1 VTEHP
6 VTEHPVT
13 EHPVTE
19 HPVTEHAVI
28 APDESAHIVRRF
40 AHGVRHPKQW
50 MTNLCGGEAAF
61 PLLVLF
67 GLNAVDELDR
77 TAFGILL
84 PEIRESFNIN
94 ISTALSIVALSSV
107 AALALQVPIAQYADK
122 SKRIPLV
129 VIGAVAWAIFSGM
142 TGLATGLIL
151 LTVARSGSS
160 LGKAVI
166 DPTHNSLIADYYPI
180 ESRARVYSFHR
191 AANALGAFVGP
202 LSAGMLAFYF
212 GWRVPFLVFV
222 VPTLILAVVALRMK
236 EPIRGRWER
245 QATGASQEII
255 DTEEESPSFAESWR
269 TAHKVQSLR
278 RIWWSLPF
286 LATSLIGF
294 VTLAALLYEQKF
306 NLDERARGVA
316 AAISEPFALVGLV
329 IGARIATRRYAGNV
343 KGLIRFVASVA
354 LLTSVATAGFALAP
368 NVYIAVAFN
377 CVISASLAIIG
388 PGVLAALSLAIP
400 PRARATGFAIGS
412 LWVIPGLFVLPV
424 IGWIADNWSI
434 EIGMLVMIP
443 MFMIGSLLLRGV
455 ADVIDDD
462 IAQVWQSAAA
472 RSEVLYDRR
481 QGTTNLLLLKGVEAG
496 YDNRTVLHGIDLRLD
511 EGEVVA
517 LLGTNGAGK
526 STLLKSISGIVEADR
541 GAIVLDGRDITHA
554 PPNEIAALG
563 IVQMPGGQ
571 GVFGSL
577 TVKENLELAGWTN
590 RRDPAGVEA
599 ATAEVLDMFPVLAD
613 RLESPAANMSG
624 GQQQML
630 ALAMSFVMRPK
641 VLLIDELSL
650 GLAPVV
656 VGQLLPIVRRMADDG
671 VTVVLV
677 EQSVNV
683 ALTVAER
690 AYFME
695 RGTIKFDGPTAE
707 LLARPDLL
715 RSVFLSAA
723 QPNPTAAGDHE
734 GFDRE
739 VIDRTSAPVLS
750 VNELSVTFGGLRA
763 VTGATFDVWPREI
776 VGVIGPNGAG
786 KTTIFDLIS
795 GFTPLDSGRI
805 SLNGRDISA
814 LSAAARAAIGL
825 GRSFQDARLFPE
837 LTVNETLAIAQ
848 ERFVGSRGVMV
859 AALHLPMVVESEQ
872 QVAMRIDELIELM
885 GLGDYRHNF
894 VRELSTGTR
903 RVVDLACLVA
913 HRPSV
918 ILLDEPTS
926 GIAQREVEALAPV
939 IRRLRDEMGAS
950 LVIVEHDIPFVSDVS
965 DRLLALEQGQVIATG
980 LPADVLAHPD
990 VIESYLGTS
999 GAAITRSGGTE

>member
-1 VTEHP
+1 MT
-6 VTEHPVT
+6 
-13 EHPVTE
+13 
-19 HPVTEHAVI
+19 
-28 APDESAHIVRRF
+28 APDQSAHVIKRF
-40 AHGVRHPKQW
+40 AYGLRHPKQW
-50 MTNLCGGEAAF
+50 MTGLCGGEAAF
-61 PLLVLF
+61 PLIILF

-84 PEIRESFNIN
+84 PEIRESFDIN
-94 ISTALSIVALSSV
+94 ISTALSIVALSSI

-129 VIGAVAWAIFSGM
+129 VGGALMWAVFSGM

-151 LTVARSGSS
+151 LTIARSGSS

-180 ESRARVYSFHR
+180 ETRSRVYSFHR
-191 AANALGAFVGP
+191 AANAVGAFVGP
-202 LSAGMLAFYF
+202 LTAGMLAYYF
-212 GWRVPFLVFV
+212 DWRVPFLVFV
-222 VPTLILAVVALRMK
+222 IPTVVFALLALRMK
-236 EPIRGRWER
+236 EPTRGRWER
-245 QATGASQEII
+245 HATGASQEII

-269 TAHKVQSLR
+269 TAHKVKSLQ

-294 VTLAALLYEQKF
+294 VTLASLLYEQKF
-306 NLDERARGVA
+306 DLDERARGVA
-316 AAISEPFALVGLV
+316 AAVAEPFALVGLV
-329 IGARIATRRYAGNV
+329 IGARIATRRFVGNV
-343 KGLIRFVASVA
+343 KGLIRFVALVA
-354 LLTSVATAGFALAP
+354 LLTSIASAGFAFAP
-368 NVYIAVAFN
+368 NVFVAVALN

-434 EIGMLVMIP
+434 EVGMLMMIP
-443 MFMIGSLLLRGV
+443 MFVIGSLMLRSV
-455 ADVIDDD
+455 ADVIDGD

-472 RSEVLYDRR
+472 RSEVLFDRR

-496 YDNRTVLHGIDLRLD
+496 YENRTVLHGIDLRLD
-511 EGEVVA
+511 EGEIVA

-590 RRDPAGVEA
+590 RRDRAGVEA
-599 ATAEVLDMFPVLAD
+599 ATAEVLEIFPVLAT
-613 RLESPAANMSG
+613 RLDTPAANMSG

-656 VGQLLPIVRRMADDG
+656 VGQLLPIVRRMAADG

-690 AYFME
+690 AYFLE
-695 RGTIKFDGPTAE
+695 RGTIRFDGPTAE
-707 LLARPDLL
+707 LLERPDLL
-715 RSVFLSAA
+715 RSVFLSSAHSDDGSPA
-723 QPNPTAAGDHE
+723 PSTDDDIGPL
-734 GFDRE
+734 DRA
-739 VIDRTSAPVLS
+739 VIDRTATPVLA
-750 VNELSVTFGGLRA
+750 VTDLSVTFGGIRA
-763 VTGATFDVWPREI
+763 VSDTSFEVWPREI

-786 KTTIFDLIS
+786 KTTVFDLIS
-795 GFTPLDSGRI
+795 GFTPLGGGKI
-805 SLNGRDISA
+805 VLNGRDVTDLSSA
-814 LSAAARAAIGL
+814 GRAAMGL

-837 LTVNETLAIAQ
+837 LTVAETLAVAQ
-848 ERFVGSRGVMV
+848 ERFVGSRSILV
-859 AALHLPMVVESEQ
+859 AALHLPMAVDSEQ
-872 QVAMRIDELIELM
+872 HVAVRVDELIDLM
-885 GLGDYRHNF
+885 GLGDYRHKF

-913 HRPSV
+913 HRPAV

-950 LVIVEHDIPFVSDVS
+950 LVIVEHDIPFVSGVS

-980 LPADVLAHPD
+980 PPADVLAHPD
-990 VIESYLGTS
+990 VVESYLGTS
-999 GAAITRSGGTE
+999 SAAITRSGGTE

>member
-1 VTEHP
+1 MNAQST
-6 VTEHPVT
+6 
-13 EHPVTE
+13 
-19 HPVTEHAVI
+19 I
-28 APDESAHIVRRF
+28 AANFQGFGR
-40 AHGVRHPKQW
+40 GVRHPMLWLKD
-50 MTNLCGGEAAF
+50 LCGGEAAF
-61 PLLVLF
+61 PLVVLF

-84 PEIRESFNIN
+84 PEIRDHFGID
-94 ISTALSIVALSSV
+94 IQTALSLVALSAV
-107 AALALQVPIAQYADK
+107 AALALQVPIAQFADR

-129 VIGAVAWAIFSGM
+129 VIGAMVWGLFSGM

-151 LTVARSGSS
+151 LTVARSGSA

-180 ESRARVYSFHR
+180 ETRARVYSFHR
-191 AANALGAFVGP
+191 AANAVGAFVGP
-202 LSAGMLAFYF
+202 LSAGLLAYYF
-212 GWRVPFLVFV
+212 DWRVPFLVFV
-222 VPTLILAVVALRMK
+222 IPTVIFAVMAMRLD
-236 EPIRGRWER
+236 EPVRGRWER
-245 QATGASQEII
+245 HATGASQDII
-255 DTEEESPSFAESWR
+255 DTEEVAPSFAESWR
-269 TAHKVQSLR
+269 TAHKVKSLQ

-306 NLDERARGVA
+306 GLDERGRGIA
-316 AAISEPFALVGLV
+316 AAVAEPCAIIGLV
-329 IGARIATRRYAGNV
+329 VGARIATKRFIGNV
-343 KGLIRFVASVA
+343 KGLIRFVASIGLV
-354 LLTSVATAGFALAP
+354 TSVASAGFALAP
-368 NVYIAVAFN
+368 NVYVAVALN
-377 CVISASLAIIG
+377 CVISAALAIVG
-388 PGVLAALSLAIP
+388 PGILAALSLAIP

-412 LWVIPGLFVLPV
+412 LWVIPGLAILPV
-424 IGWIADNWSI
+424 IGWVADNWTI

-443 MFMIGSLLLRGV
+443 MFLIGSLLLRSV

-472 RSEVLYDRR
+472 RSEVLFDRR
-481 QGTTNLLLLKGVEAG
+481 QGATNLLLIKGVEAG
-496 YDNRTVLHGIDLRLD
+496 YENRAVLHDIELRLD
-511 EGEVVA
+511 EGEIVA

-571 GVFGSL
+571 GVFASL

-590 RRDPAGVEA
+590 RRDPAGVAA
-599 ATAEVLDMFPVLAD
+599 ATSEVLAMFPILD
-613 RLESPAANMSG
+613 ERMHQPAANMSG

-671 VTVVLV
+671 VTIVLV

-695 RGTIKFDGPTAE
+695 RGRIMFDGPTAD
-707 LLARPDLL
+707 LLERPDLL
-715 RSVFLSAA
+715 RSVFLAGASSDD
-723 QPNPTAAGDHE
+723 TAAPNSSNRHL
-734 GFDRE
+734 DRA
-739 VIDRTSAPVLS
+739 IDTTIEPVLT
-750 VNELSVTFGGLRA
+750 VNELAVSFGGIRA
-763 VTGATFDVWPREI
+763 VNGASFEIWPGEI

-795 GFTPLDSGRI
+795 GFTPLDGGRI
-805 SLNGRDISA
+805 VFNGRDITSTSA
-814 LSAAARAAIGL
+814 SRRADMGL

-837 LTVNETLAIAQ
+837 LTVTETLKIAQ
-848 ERFVGSRGVMV
+848 ERFIGSRNLF
-859 AALHLPMVVESEQ
+859 AAAIHFPTAVESEHR
-872 QVAMRIDELIELM
+872 VAARVEELIDLM
-885 GLGDYRHNF
+885 GLGDYRHAF

-913 HRPSV
+913 HRPAV
-918 ILLDEPTS
+918 ILLDEPSS

-939 IRRLRDEMGAS
+939 VRRLRDEMGAS
-950 LVIVEHDIPFVSDVS
+950 LVIIEHDIPLVSSVS
-965 DRLLALEQGQVIATG
+965 DRLLALEQGRVIATG

-990 VIESYLGTS
+990 VVESYLGTT
-999 GAAITRSGGTE
+999 GAAIARSGGTE

>member
-1 VTEHP
+1 MT
-6 VTEHPVT
+6 
-13 EHPVTE
+13 
-19 HPVTEHAVI
+19 
-28 APDESAHIVRRF
+28 APHQSVHIMRRF

-50 MTNLCGGEAAF
+50 MTDLCGGEAAF

-84 PEIRESFNIN
+84 PEIRESFDIN
-94 ISTALSIVALSSV
+94 ISTALSIVALSSI

-122 SKRIPLV
+122 SKRIPIV
-129 VIGAVAWAIFSGM
+129 MIGAVAWAGFSGM

-151 LTVARSGSS
+151 LTIARSGSS

-191 AANALGAFVGP
+191 AANAVGAFVGP
-202 LSAGMLAFYF
+202 LSAGMLAYYF
-212 GWRVPFLVFV
+212 DWRVPFLVFV
-222 VPTLILAVVALRMK
+222 IPTVIFVVFAVRMK

-245 QATGASQEII
+245 QATGASQDII
-255 DTEEESPSFAESWR
+255 DTEEEPPSFAESWR
-269 TAHKVQSLR
+269 TAHKVQSLQ

-294 VTLAALLYEQKF
+294 VTLAALLYDQKF
-306 NLDERARGVA
+306 GLDERGRGVA
-316 AAISEPFALVGLV
+316 AAVAEPFALVGLV
-329 IGARIATRRYAGNV
+329 IGARIATRRFIGNV
-343 KGLIRFVASVA
+343 AGLIRFVASIA
-354 LLTSVATAGFALAP
+354 LVTSVATAGFAFAP
-368 NVYIAVAFN
+368 NIYVAVALN

-424 IGWIADNWSI
+424 IGWVADNWSI

-443 MFMIGSLLLRGV
+443 MFVIGSLLLRSV
-455 ADVIDDD
+455 ADVIDAD

-496 YDNRTVLHGIDLRLD
+496 YDNRMVLQGVDLHLD
-511 EGEVVA
+511 EGEIVA

-599 ATAEVLDMFPVLAD
+599 ATAEVLEMFPVLAE
-613 RLESPAANMSG
+613 RLDSPAANMSG

-695 RGTIKFDGPTAE
+695 RGKIMFDGPTAE
-707 LLARPDLL
+707 LLERPDLL

-723 QPNPTAAGDHE
+723 QPDHGTGDDQINSL
-734 GFDRE
+734 DRA
-739 VIDRTSAPVLS
+739 VIDRTEAPVLS
-750 VNELSVTFGGLRA
+750 VNELSVTFGGIRA
-763 VTGATFDVWPREI
+763 VNGATFDVWAREI

-795 GFTPLDSGRI
+795 GFTPCDTGQI
-805 SLNGRDISA
+805 TLNGRNITKLNSA
-814 LSAAARAAIGL
+814 GRAAMGL

-837 LTVNETLAIAQ
+837 LTVSETLAIAQ
-848 ERFVGSRGVMV
+848 ERFVGSRSVMV
-859 AALHLPMVVESEQ
+859 AALHLPMLVDSEQ
-872 QVAMRIDELIELM
+872 QVAMRIDELVELM
-885 GLGDYRHNF
+885 GLGNHRHKF

-950 LVIVEHDIPFVSDVS
+950 LVIVEHDIPFVSGVS
-965 DRLLALEQGQVIATG
+965 DRLLALEQGQVIVTG
-980 LPADVLAHPD
+980 PPADVLAHPD

>member
-1 VTEHP
+1 MT
-6 VTEHPVT
+6 
-13 EHPVTE
+13 
-19 HPVTEHAVI
+19 
-28 APDESAHIVRRF
+28 APDQSVHIMRRF

-50 MTNLCGGEAAF
+50 MTDLCGGEAAF

-84 PEIRESFNIN
+84 PEIRESFDIN
-94 ISTALSIVALSSV
+94 ISTALSIVALSSI

-122 SKRIPLV
+122 SKRIPIV
-129 VIGAVAWAIFSGM
+129 MIGAVAWAGFSGM

-151 LTVARSGSS
+151 LTIARSGSS

-202 LSAGMLAFYF
+202 LSAGMLAYYF
-212 GWRVPFLVFV
+212 DWRVPFLVFV
-222 VPTLILAVVALRMK
+222 IPTVIFVVFAVRMK

-245 QATGASQEII
+245 QATGASQDII
-255 DTEEESPSFAESWR
+255 DTEEEPPSFAESWR
-269 TAHKVQSLR
+269 TAHKVQSLQ

-294 VTLAALLYEQKF
+294 VTLAALLYDQKF
-306 NLDERARGVA
+306 GLDERGRGVA
-316 AAISEPFALVGLV
+316 AAVAEPFALVGLV
-329 IGARIATRRYAGNV
+329 IGARIATRRFIGNV
-343 KGLIRFVASVA
+343 AGLIRFVASIA
-354 LLTSVATAGFALAP
+354 LVTSVATAGFAFAP
-368 NVYIAVAFN
+368 NIYVAVALN

-424 IGWIADNWSI
+424 IGWVADNWSI

-443 MFMIGSLLLRGV
+443 MFVIGSLLLRSV
-455 ADVIDDD
+455 ADVIDAD

-496 YDNRTVLHGIDLRLD
+496 YDNRMVLQGIDLHLD
-511 EGEVVA
+511 EGEIVA

-599 ATAEVLDMFPVLAD
+599 ATAEVLEMFPVLAE
-613 RLESPAANMSG
+613 RLDSPAANMSG

-695 RGTIKFDGPTAE
+695 RGKIMFDGPTAE
-707 LLARPDLL
+707 LLERPDLL

-723 QPNPTAAGDHE
+723 QPDHGTGDDQINSL
-734 GFDRE
+734 DRA
-739 VIDRTSAPVLS
+739 VIDRTEAPVLS
-750 VNELSVTFGGLRA
+750 VNELSVTFGGIRA
-763 VTGATFDVWPREI
+763 VNGATFDVWPREI

-795 GFTPLDSGRI
+795 GFTPCDTGQI
-805 SLNGRDISA
+805 TLNGRNITKLNSA
-814 LSAAARAAIGL
+814 GRAAMGL

-837 LTVNETLAIAQ
+837 LTVSETLAIAQ
-848 ERFVGSRGVMV
+848 ERFVGSRSVMV
-859 AALHLPMVVESEQ
+859 AALHLPMLVDSEQ
-872 QVAMRIDELIELM
+872 QVAMRIDELVELM
-885 GLGDYRHNF
+885 GLGDHRHKF

-950 LVIVEHDIPFVSDVS
+950 LVIVEHDIPFVSGVS
-965 DRLLALEQGQVIATG
+965 DRLLALEQGQVIVTG
-980 LPADVLAHPD
+980 PPADVLAHPD

>member
-1 VTEHP
+1 MSSPT
-6 VTEHPVT
+6 
-13 EHPVTE
+13 
-19 HPVTEHAVI
+19 I
-28 APDESAHIVRRF
+28 LQSF
-40 AHGVRHPKQW
+40 WHGVRHPMRW
-50 MTNLCGGEAAF
+50 LRDLCGGEAAF
-61 PLLVLF
+61 PLVVLF

-84 PEIRESFNIN
+84 PEIRDAFGID
-94 ISTALSIVALSSV
+94 IQTALSIVALSSV

-122 SKRIPLV
+122 TNRIPLV
-129 VIGAVAWAIFSGM
+129 VFGALAWGFFSGM

-151 LTVARSGSS
+151 LTVARSGSA

-180 ESRARVYSFHR
+180 ESRSRVYSFHR
-191 AANALGAFVGP
+191 AANAVGAFVGP
-202 LSAGMLAFYF
+202 LSAGLLAYYF
-212 GWRVPFLVFV
+212 DWRVPFLVFV
-222 VPTLILAVVALRMK
+222 IPTVIFAVLATRLH
-236 EPIRGRWER
+236 EPTRGKWER
-245 QATGASQEII
+245 HATGASQEII

-269 TAHKVQSLR
+269 TAHKVKSLQ

-306 NLDERARGVA
+306 DLDERARGVA
-316 AAISEPFALVGLV
+316 AAVAEPFALVGLV
-329 IGARIATRRYAGNV
+329 IGARIATRRFVGNV
-343 KGLIRFVASVA
+343 KGLIRFVASIAVVS
-354 LLTSVATAGFALAP
+354 SVASAGFAFAP
-368 NVYIAVAFN
+368 NVYVAVALN
-377 CVISASLAIIG
+377 CVISATLAIIG

-412 LWVIPGLFVLPV
+412 LWVIPGLAILPM

-434 EIGMLVMIP
+434 EVGMLVMIP
-443 MFMIGSLLLRGV
+443 MFLIGSLMLRSV

-472 RSEVLYDRR
+472 RSEVLYERR
-481 QGTTNLLLLKGVEAG
+481 QGTTNLLLLRGVEAG
-496 YDNRTVLHGIDLRLD
+496 YDNRTVLHGIDLHLD

-577 TVKENLELAGWTN
+577 TVEENLELAGWTN
-590 RRDPAGVEA
+590 RRDSAGVAA
-599 ATAEVLDMFPVLAD
+599 ATAEVLEMFPVLAA
-613 RLESPAANMSG
+613 RLDSPAANMSG

-683 ALTVAER
+683 ALTVADR

-695 RGTIKFDGPTAE
+695 RGTIMFDGPTEE

-715 RSVFLSAA
+715 RSVFLSSAAPAA
-723 QPNPTAAGDHE
+723 QETPRAAAVHE
-734 GFDRE
+734 SDP
-739 VIDRTSAPVLS
+739 ILS
-750 VNELSVTFGGLRA
+750 VRELSVSFGGIRA
-763 VTGATFDVWPREI
+763 VDKTTFDVWPGEI

-786 KTTIFDLIS
+786 KTTVFDLIS
-795 GFTPLDSGRI
+795 GFTPSTAGTI
-805 SLNGRDISA
+805 TFNGRDITSM
-814 LSAAARAAIGL
+814 SAAGRADLGL

-837 LTVNETLAIAQ
+837 LTVEETLAIAQ
-848 ERFVGSRGVMV
+848 ERFIASRSMV
-859 AALHLPMVVESEQ
+859 AAALHLPMAVDSEQ
-872 QVAMRIDELIELM
+872 HVALRTHELIELM
-885 GLGDYRHNF
+885 GLGDYRHSF

-913 HRPSV
+913 HRPAV
-918 ILLDEPTS
+918 ILLDEPSS
-926 GIAQREVEALAPV
+926 GIAQREVEALSPV
-939 IRRLRDEMGAS
+939 VRRLRDEMGAS
-950 LVIVEHDIPFVSDVS
+950 LVIVEHDIPFVSEVS
-965 DRLLALEQGQVIATG
+965 DRLLALEQGRVIATG
-980 LPADVLAHPD
+980 PPADVLEHPD

-999 GAAITRSGGTE
+999 GAAIARSGGTE

>member
-1 VTEHP
+1 VSTA
-6 VTEHPVT
+6 T
-13 EHPVTE
+13 
-19 HPVTEHAVI
+19 AM
-28 APDESAHIVRRF
+28 RNFGR
-40 AHGVRHPKQW
+40 GVRHPMDW
-50 MTNLCGGEAAF
+50 LREICGGEAAF
-61 PLLVLF
+61 PLVVLF

-84 PEIRESFNIN
+84 PEIRDSFGID
-94 ISTALSIVALSSV
+94 IQTALGIVALSSV

-122 SKRIPLV
+122 TNRIPLV
-129 VIGAVAWAIFSGM
+129 VFGALTWGFFSGM

-151 LTVARSGSS
+151 LTIARSGSS

-180 ESRARVYSFHR
+180 GTRSRVYSFHR
-191 AANALGAFVGP
+191 AANAVGAFIGP
-202 LSAGMLAFYF
+202 LSAGLLAFYF
-212 GWRVPFLVFV
+212 DWRVPFLVFV
-222 VPTLILAVVALRMK
+222 IPTVIFAVLATRLH
-236 EPIRGRWER
+236 EPTRGRWER
-245 QATGASQEII
+245 HATGASQEII

-269 TAHKVQSLR
+269 TAHKVKSLQ

-306 NLDERARGVA
+306 DLDERARGVA
-316 AAISEPFALVGLV
+316 AAVAEPFALVGLV
-329 IGARIATRRYAGNV
+329 IGARIATRRFVGNV
-343 KGLIRFVASVA
+343 KGLIRFVASIAVVA
-354 LLTSVATAGFALAP
+354 SIASAGFAFAP
-368 NVYIAVAFN
+368 NVYLAVALN

-412 LWVIPGLFVLPV
+412 LWVIPGLAILPM

-434 EIGMLVMIP
+434 EVGMLVMIP
-443 MFMIGSLLLRGV
+443 MFLIGSLMLRSV
-455 ADVIDDD
+455 ADVIDGD

-472 RSEVLYDRR
+472 RSEVLYERR
-481 QGTTNLLLLKGVEAG
+481 QGTTNLLLLRGVEAG
-496 YDNRTVLHGIDLRLD
+496 YDNRTVLHGIDLHLD

-577 TVKENLELAGWTN
+577 TVEENLELAGWTN
-590 RRDPAGVEA
+590 RRDSTGVAA
-599 ATAEVLDMFPVLAD
+599 ATAEVLEMFPVLAE
-613 RLESPAANMSG
+613 RLDTPAANMSG

-630 ALAMSFVMRPK
+630 ALAMSFVMRPR

-656 VGQLLPIVRRMADDG
+656 VGELLPIVRRMADDG
-671 VTVVLV
+671 VTVILV

-683 ALTVAER
+683 ALTVADR

-695 RGTIKFDGPTAE
+695 RGTIMFDGPTKE
-707 LLARPDLL
+707 LLERPDLL
-715 RSVFLSAA
+715 RSVFLASAGTDGHDA
-723 QPNPTAAGDHE
+723 DATERA
-734 GFDRE
+734 
-739 VIDRTSAPVLS
+739 VIDQGSRPVLS
-750 VNELSVTFGGLRA
+750 VHGLSATFGGIRA
-763 VTGATFDVWPREI
+763 VDDTSFDIWPGEI

-786 KTTIFDLIS
+786 KTTVFDLVS
-795 GFTPLDSGRI
+795 GFTPSTAGTI
-805 SLNGRDISA
+805 TLNGRDVTTM
-814 LSAAARAAIGL
+814 SAAGRAELGL

-837 LTVNETLAIAQ
+837 LTVQETLAIAQ
-848 ERFVGSRGVMV
+848 ERFIGSRSVVV
-859 AALHLPMVVESEQ
+859 AALHLPMAVDSEQ
-872 QVAMRIDELIELM
+872 HVALRTDELIELM
-885 GLGDYRHNF
+885 GLGDYRHSF

-913 HRPSV
+913 HRPAV

-926 GIAQREVEALAPV
+926 GIAQREVEALSPV
-939 IRRLRDEMGAS
+939 VRRLRDEMGAS

-965 DRLLALEQGQVIATG
+965 DRLLALEQGRVIATG
-980 LPADVLAHPD
+980 PPADVLEHPD

-999 GAAITRSGGTE
+999 GAAIARSGGTE

>member
-1 VTEHP
+1 VT
-6 VTEHPVT
+6 
-13 EHPVTE
+13 
-19 HPVTEHAVI
+19 
-28 APDESAHIVRRF
+28 APDQSAPIVKRF
-40 AHGVRHPKQW
+40 AYGVRHPKQW
-50 MTNLCGGEAAF
+50 MTDLCGGEAAF
-61 PLLVLF
+61 PLIVLF

-84 PEIRESFNIN
+84 PEIRESFDIN
-94 ISTALSIVALSSV
+94 ISTALSIVALSSI

-129 VIGAVAWAIFSGM
+129 VVGALAWAAFSGM

-151 LTVARSGSS
+151 LTIARSGSA

-180 ESRARVYSFHR
+180 ETRSRVYSFHR
-191 AANALGAFVGP
+191 AANAVGAFVGP
-202 LSAGMLAFYF
+202 LTAGMLAFYF
-212 GWRVPFLVFV
+212 DWRVPFLVFV
-222 VPTLILAVVALRMK
+222 IPTVIFAMLALRMK
-236 EPIRGRWER
+236 EPVRGRWER
-245 QATGASQEII
+245 HATGASQDII

-269 TAHKVQSLR
+269 TAHKVQSLQ

-306 NLDERARGVA
+306 DLDERARGVA
-316 AAISEPFALVGLV
+316 AAVAEPFALVGLV
-329 IGARIATRRYAGNV
+329 IGARIATRRFVGNV

-354 LLTSVATAGFALAP
+354 LLTSFASAGFAFAP
-368 NVYIAVAFN
+368 NVYVAVALN

-443 MFMIGSLLLRGV
+443 MFVIGSLMLRSV
-455 ADVIDDD
+455 AGVIDAD

-526 STLLKSISGIVEADR
+526 STLLKAISGIVEADR

-577 TVKENLELAGWTN
+577 TVEENLELAGWTN

-599 ATAEVLDMFPVLAD
+599 ATAEVLAMFPALAD
-613 RLESPAANMSG
+613 RLDSPAANMSG

-683 ALTVAER
+683 ALTVADR

-695 RGTIKFDGPTAE
+695 RGTIRFDGPTAE
-707 LLARPDLL
+707 LLDRPDLL

-723 QPNPTAAGDHE
+723 HADEGDGSSAPATE
-734 GFDRE
+734 SSVGALDRA
-739 VIDRTSAPVLS
+739 VIDRTDSPVLS
-750 VNELSVTFGGLRA
+750 VTELSVTFGGILA
-763 VTGATFDVWPREI
+763 VSGATFDVWPREI

-786 KTTIFDLIS
+786 KTTVFDLIS
-795 GFTPLDSGRI
+795 GFTPLDTGKI
-805 SLNGRDISA
+805 VLNGRDITAMNSA
-814 LSAAARAAIGL
+814 GRAAMGL

-837 LTVNETLAIAQ
+837 LTVAETLAVAQ
-848 ERFVGSRGVMV
+848 ERFVGSRSILV
-859 AALHLPMVVESEQ
+859 AALHLPMVVDSEQ
-872 QVAMRIDELIELM
+872 HVAMRVDELVELM
-885 GLGDYRHNF
+885 GLGDYRHKF

-913 HRPSV
+913 HRPAV

-950 LVIVEHDIPFVSDVS
+950 LVIVEHDIPFVSGVS
-965 DRLLALEQGQVIATG
+965 DRLLALEQGLVIATG
-980 LPADVLAHPD
+980 TPADVLAHPD

>member
-1 VTEHP
+1 MS
-6 VTEHPVT
+6 
-13 EHPVTE
+13 
-19 HPVTEHAVI
+19 
-28 APDESAHIVRRF
+28 APDQSVHIMRRF
-40 AHGVRHPKQW
+40 AYGVRHPKHW
-50 MTNLCGGEAAF
+50 MTDLCGGEAAF

-77 TAFGILL
+77 AAFGILL
-84 PEIRESFNIN
+84 PEIREEFGID
-94 ISTALSIVALSSV
+94 IQTALSLVALSAV
-107 AALALQVPIAQYADK
+107 AALALQVPIGQFADK
-122 SKRIPLV
+122 SRRIPLV
-129 VIGAVAWAIFSGM
+129 VYGALVWGFFSGM
-142 TGLATGLIL
+142 TGIATGLIL
-151 LTVARSGSS
+151 LTIARSGSA

-166 DPTHNSLIADYYPI
+166 DPTHNSLIADYYPV
-180 ESRARVYSFHR
+180 ETRSRVYSFHR

-202 LSAGMLAFYF
+202 LSAGLLAFHF
-212 GWRVPFLVFV
+212 GWRTPFFVFV
-222 VPTLILAVVALRMK
+222 VPTVIFAVLAMRLR
-236 EPIRGRWER
+236 EPVRGRWER

-269 TAHKVQSLR
+269 TAHKVKSLQR
-278 RIWWSLPF
+278 LWWALPF

-294 VTLAALLYEQKF
+294 LTLASLLYEQKF

-316 AAISEPFALVGLV
+316 AAISEPFQVVGLI
-329 IGARIATRRYAGNV
+329 IGARIATRRFIGNV
-343 KGLIRFVASVA
+343 KGLVRFLASIA
-354 LLTSVATAGFALAP
+354 ILTSVATVGFVFSP
-368 NVYIAVAFN
+368 NIVIAVAFN
-377 CVISASLAIIG
+377 CVISGALAIIG
-388 PGVLAALSLAIP
+388 PGMLAALSLAIP

-412 LWVIPGLFVLPV
+412 LWVIPGLAVLPL

-443 MFMIGSLLLRGV
+443 MFVIGSVLLRNV
-455 ADVIDDD
+455 ANVIDAD

-496 YDNRTVLHGIDLRLD
+496 YDNRVVLQGIDMRLD
-511 EGEVVA
+511 EGEIVA

-590 RRDPAGVEA
+590 RRDPAGVAA
-599 ATAEVLDMFPVLAD
+599 ATAEVLEMFPVLAD
-613 RLESPAANMSG
+613 RLDLPAANMSG

-671 VTVVLV
+671 VTVILV

-695 RGTIKFDGPTAE
+695 RGKIMFDGPTAE
-707 LLARPDLL
+707 LLERPDLL

-723 QPNPTAAGDHE
+723 QPDRNGAGSDQQIDPL
-734 GFDRE
+734 DRA
-739 VIDRTSAPVLS
+739 VIDRTETPVLS
-750 VNELSVTFGGLRA
+750 VNELSVTFGGIRA
-763 VTGATFDVWPREI
+763 VNGATFDVWPREI

-786 KTTIFDLIS
+786 KTTVFDLIS
-795 GFTPLDSGRI
+795 GFTPLDDGQI
-805 SLNGRDISA
+805 VLNGRNITELNSA
-814 LSAAARAAIGL
+814 GRAAMGL

-837 LTVNETLAIAQ
+837 LTVAETLAVAQ
-848 ERFVGSRGVMV
+848 ERFVGSRSVMV
-859 AALHLPMVVESEQ
+859 AALHLPMVVDSEQ
-872 QVAMRIDELIELM
+872 QVAMRVDELVELM
-885 GLGDYRHNF
+885 GLGDYRHKF

-950 LVIVEHDIPFVSDVS
+950 LVIVEHDIPFVSGVS

-980 LPADVLAHPD
+980 PPADVLAHPD

>member
-1 VTEHP
+1 MSTS
-6 VTEHPVT
+6 T
-13 EHPVTE
+13 
-19 HPVTEHAVI
+19 AM
-28 APDESAHIVRRF
+28 RNFGR
-40 AHGVRHPKQW
+40 GVRHPMDW
-50 MTNLCGGEAAF
+50 LREICGGEAAF
-61 PLLVLF
+61 PLVVLF

-84 PEIRESFNIN
+84 PEIRDSFGID
-94 ISTALSIVALSSV
+94 IQTALSIVALSSV

-122 SKRIPLV
+122 TNRIPLV
-129 VIGAVAWAIFSGM
+129 VFGALAWGFFSGM

-151 LTVARSGSS
+151 LTIARSGSS

-180 ESRARVYSFHR
+180 ETRSRVYSFHR
-191 AANALGAFVGP
+191 AANAVGAFIGP
-202 LSAGMLAFYF
+202 LSAGLLAYYF
-212 GWRVPFLVFV
+212 DWRVPFLVFV
-222 VPTLILAVVALRMK
+222 IPTVIFAVLAMRLH
-236 EPIRGRWER
+236 EPTRGRWER
-245 QATGASQEII
+245 HATGASQEII

-269 TAHKVQSLR
+269 TAHKVKSLQ

-306 NLDERARGVA
+306 DLDERARGVA
-316 AAISEPFALVGLV
+316 AAVSEPFALVGLV
-329 IGARIATRRYAGNV
+329 IGARIATRRFVGNV
-343 KGLIRFVASVA
+343 KGLIRFVASIAVLA
-354 LLTSVATAGFALAP
+354 SIASAGFALAP
-368 NVYIAVAFN
+368 NVYVAVALN

-412 LWVIPGLFVLPV
+412 LWVIPGLAILPM

-434 EIGMLVMIP
+434 EIGMLLMIP
-443 MFMIGSLLLRGV
+443 MFLIGSLILRSV
-455 ADVIDDD
+455 ADVIDGD

-472 RSEVLYDRR
+472 RSEVLYERR
-481 QGTTNLLLLKGVEAG
+481 QGTTNLLLLRGVEAG
-496 YDNRTVLHGIDLRLD
+496 YDHRTVLHGIDLHLD

-577 TVKENLELAGWTN
+577 TVRENLELAGWTN
-590 RRDPAGVEA
+590 RRDHEGVA
-599 ATAEVLDMFPVLAD
+599 VATAEVLAMFPVLAD
-613 RLESPAANMSG
+613 RLDSPAANMSG

-695 RGTIKFDGPTAE
+695 RGTIMFDGPTKE
-707 LLARPDLL
+707 LLDRPDLL
-715 RSVFLSAA
+715 RSVFLTSAGTDGREA
-723 QPNPTAAGDHE
+723 QPTE
-734 GFDRE
+734 RTM
-739 VIDRTSAPVLS
+739 IDDASAPVLS
-750 VNELSVTFGGLRA
+750 VHGLSVTFGGIRA
-763 VTGATFDVWPREI
+763 VDGTTFDVWRGEI

-786 KTTIFDLIS
+786 KTTMFDLVS
-795 GFTPLDSGRI
+795 GFTPSTAGTI
-805 SLNGRDISA
+805 TLNGRDITTM
-814 LSAAARAAIGL
+814 SAAGRAELGL

-837 LTVNETLAIAQ
+837 LTVQETLAIAQ
-848 ERFVGSRGVMV
+848 ERFVGSRSVFV
-859 AALHLPMVVESEQ
+859 AALHLPMAVDSEEH
-872 QVAMRIDELIELM
+872 VALRTDELIELM
-885 GLGDYRHNF
+885 GLGDYRHSF

-913 HRPSV
+913 HRPAV

-926 GIAQREVEALAPV
+926 GIAQREVEALSPV
-939 IRRLRDEMGAS
+939 VRRLRDEMGAS
-950 LVIVEHDIPFVSDVS
+950 LVIVEHDIPFVSEVS
-965 DRLLALEQGQVIATG
+965 DRLLALEQGRVIATG
-980 LPADVLAHPD
+980 RPADVLEHPD

-999 GAAITRSGGTE
+999 GAAIARSGGTE

>member
-1 VTEHP
+1 MLWLK
-6 VTEHPVT
+6 
-13 EHPVTE
+13 
-19 HPVTEHAVI
+19 
-28 APDESAHIVRRF
+28 D
-40 AHGVRHPKQW
+40 
-50 MTNLCGGEAAF
+50 LCGGQPAF
-61 PLLVLF
+61 PLFVLF

-84 PEIRESFNIN
+84 PEIRDAFGID
-94 ISTALSIVALSSV
+94 IATALSIVALSSV
-107 AALALQVPIAQYADK
+107 AALALQVPIAQYADRTN
-122 SKRIPLV
+122 RIPLV
-129 VIGAVAWAIFSGM
+129 VVGALSWGFFSGM

-180 ESRARVYSFHR
+180 ESRSRVYSFHR
-191 AANALGAFVGP
+191 AANAVGAFVGP
-202 LSAGMLAFYF
+202 LTAGMLAFYF
-212 GWRVPFLVFV
+212 SWRVPFLVFV
-222 VPTLILAVVALRMK
+222 IPTAIFAFLAMGLK
-236 EPIRGRWER
+236 NPTRGRWER
-245 QATGASQEII
+245 QATGASQDVI
-255 DTEEESPSFAESWR
+255 DTEEEAPSFAESWR
-269 TAHKVQSLR
+269 TAHKVRSLQ

-294 VTLAALLYEQKF
+294 VTLAALLYEEKF
-306 NLDERARGVA
+306 GLDERARGIA
-316 AAISEPFALVGLV
+316 AAVAEPFQLVGLV
-329 IGARIATRRYAGNV
+329 LGARIATRRFVGNV
-343 KGLIRFVASVA
+343 KGLIRFLASIAVVASVA
-354 LLTSVATAGFALAP
+354 SAGFAFAP
-368 NVYIAVAFN
+368 NIVVAVALN
-377 CVISASLAIIG
+377 CVISASLAVIG

-412 LWVIPGLFVLPV
+412 LWVIPGLAVLPM
-424 IGWIADNWSI
+424 IGWVADNWSI
-434 EIGMLVMIP
+434 EVGMLVMIP
-443 MFMIGSLLLRGV
+443 MFLIGSLLLRST

-472 RSEVLYDRR
+472 RSAVLYDRR

-496 YDNRTVLHGIDLRLD
+496 YDDRTVLHGIDLHLD

-577 TVKENLELAGWTN
+577 TVRENLDLAGWTH
-590 RRDPAGVEA
+590 RRDADGVR
-599 ATAEVLDMFPVLAD
+599 TAIDEVLEMFPALAT
-613 RLESPAANMSG
+613 RLDAPAANLSG

-630 ALAMSFVMRPK
+630 ALAMSFVMRPR

-656 VGQLLPIVRRMADDG
+656 VGQLLPIVRRMADAG

-695 RGTIKFDGPTAE
+695 RGQIRFDGPTAE
-707 LLARPDLL
+707 LLERPDLL

-723 QPNPTAAGDHE
+723 GPDDVSGNGHRDH
-734 GFDRE
+734 RE
-739 VIDRTSAPVLS
+739 DAVIEQLDPALHPAMAEPVLS
-750 VNELSVTFGGLRA
+750 VREIGVTFGGIRA
-763 VTGATFDVWPREI
+763 VDDVTFDVWPREV

-786 KTTIFDLIS
+786 KTTVFDLVS
-795 GFTPLDSGRI
+795 GFTPLDVGRIVLSGRHI
-805 SLNGRDISA
+805 TS
-814 LSAAARAAIGL
+814 LSASGRAGVGL

-837 LTVNETLAIAQ
+837 LTVEETLAIAL
-848 ERFVGSRGVMV
+848 ERFVGSRSPVS
-859 AALHLPMVVESEQ
+859 AALRLPMAVESEQ
-872 QVAMRIDELIELM
+872 RVAARVAELIELM
-885 GLGDYRHNF
+885 GLGDYRRSF

-913 HRPSV
+913 HRPAV

-939 IRRLRDEMGAS
+939 VRRLRDEMGAS
-950 LVIVEHDIPFVSDVS
+950 LVIVEHDIPFVSTVA
-965 DRLLALEQGQVIATG
+965 DRLLALDQGRVVTTG
-980 LPADVLAHPD
+980 PPADVLAHPD
-990 VIESYLGTS
+990 VVESYLGTS
-999 GAAITRSGGTE
+999 GAAIARSGGTE

>member
-1 VTEHP
+1 VT
-6 VTEHPVT
+6 
-13 EHPVTE
+13 
-19 HPVTEHAVI
+19 
-28 APDESAHIVRRF
+28 APDQSAHIMIRF
-40 AHGVRHPKQW
+40 AYGIRHPKKW
-50 MTNLCGGEAAF
+50 MTDICGGEAAF
-61 PLLVLF
+61 PLIVLF

-84 PEIRESFNIN
+84 PEIRESFDIN
-94 ISTALSIVALSSV
+94 ISTALTIVALSSI

-129 VIGAVAWAIFSGM
+129 VIGALAWASFSGM

-151 LTVARSGSS
+151 LTIARSGSS

-191 AANALGAFVGP
+191 AANAVGAFVGP
-202 LSAGMLAFYF
+202 LTAGMLAFYF
-212 GWRVPFLVFV
+212 DWRVPFLVFV
-222 VPTLILAVVALRMK
+222 IPTVVFAVLALRMK

-245 QATGASQEII
+245 QATGATQDVI

-269 TAHKVQSLR
+269 TAHKVQSLQ

-294 VTLAALLYEQKF
+294 VTLASLLYAQKF
-306 NLDERARGVA
+306 GLDERARGVA
-316 AAISEPFALVGLV
+316 AAVSEPFALVGLV
-329 IGARIATRRYAGNV
+329 IGARIATRRYVGNV
-343 KGLIRFVASVA
+343 KGLIRFVATIA
-354 LLTSVATAGFALAP
+354 LVTSFATAGFAFAP
-368 NVYIAVAFN
+368 NVYVAVALN

-424 IGWIADNWSI
+424 IGWVADNWSI

-443 MFMIGSLLLRGV
+443 MFVIGSLLLRGV

-481 QGTTNLLLLKGVEAG
+481 QGHSSLLLLKGVEAG
-496 YDNRTVLHGIDLRLD
+496 YENRTVLHGIDLRLN

-577 TVKENLELAGWTN
+577 TVKENLDLAGWTN
-590 RRDPAGVEA
+590 RRDTIGVDA
-599 ATAEVLDMFPVLAD
+599 AIAEVLDMFPVLANRID
-613 RLESPAANMSG
+613 TPAANLSG

-656 VGQLLPIVRRMADDG
+656 VGQLLPIIRRMAADG

-695 RGTIKFDGPTAE
+695 RGTIMFDGPTQE
-707 LLARPDLL
+707 LLDRPDLL

-723 QPNPTAAGDHE
+723 NNSNTVAAE
-734 GFDRE
+734 P
-739 VIDRTSAPVLS
+739 IDRAIVDRLATAVLS
-750 VNELSVTFGGLRA
+750 VSELAVTFGGIRA
-763 VTGATFDVWPREI
+763 VDGTSFDVWPQEI

-786 KTTIFDLIS
+786 KTTVFDLIS
-795 GFTPLDSGRI
+795 GFTPLDVGQVV
-805 SLNGRDISA
+805 LNGRTITSMSSA
-814 LSAAARAAIGL
+814 GRAALGL

-837 LTVNETLAIAQ
+837 LTVTETLAIAQ
-848 ERFVGSRGVMV
+848 ERFIGSRGVV
-859 AALHLPMVVESEQ
+859 AAALHLPMVIEAEQ
-872 QVAMRIDELIELM
+872 QVALRVDELVELM
-885 GLGDYRHNF
+885 GLGDYRHAF

-913 HRPSV
+913 HRPTV

-950 LVIVEHDIPFVSDVS
+950 LVIVEHDIPFVSEVS
-965 DRLLALEQGQVIATG
+965 DRLLALDQGQVIATG
-980 LPADVLAHPD
+980 PPADVLAHPD
-990 VIESYLGTS
+990 VIESYLGTN

>member
-1 VTEHP
+1 MSTP
-6 VTEHPVT
+6 TMMQ
-13 EHPVTE
+13 
-19 HPVTEHAVI
+19 
-28 APDESAHIVRRF
+28 SF
-40 AHGVRHPKQW
+40 WFGVRHPMKW
-50 MTNLCGGEAAF
+50 LRDLCGGEAAF
-61 PLLVLF
+61 PLVVLF

-84 PEIRESFNIN
+84 PEIRDAFGLDIQ
-94 ISTALSIVALSSV
+94 TALGIVALSSV
-107 AALALQVPIAQYADK
+107 AALALQVPIAQHADRTN
-122 SKRIPLV
+122 RIPLV
-129 VIGAVAWAIFSGM
+129 VFGALAWGFFSGM

-166 DPTHNSLIADYYPI
+166 DPTHNSLIADYYPV
-180 ESRARVYSFHR
+180 ETRSRVYSFHR
-191 AANALGAFVGP
+191 AANAVGAFVGP
-202 LSAGMLAFYF
+202 LSAGLLAYYF
-212 GWRVPFLVFV
+212 DWRVPFLVFV
-222 VPTLILAVVALRMK
+222 IPTVIFAVMATRLR
-236 EPIRGRWER
+236 EPTRGRWER
-245 QATGASQEII
+245 HATGASQEII
-255 DTEEESPSFAESWR
+255 DTEEEPPSFAESWR
-269 TAHKVQSLR
+269 TAHKVKSLE

-294 VTLAALLYEQKF
+294 VTLASLLYDQKF
-306 NLDERARGVA
+306 GLNERGRGVA
-316 AAISEPFALVGLV
+316 AAVSEPFALVGLV
-329 IGARIATRRYAGNV
+329 VGARIATRRFIGNV
-343 KGLIRFVASVA
+343 KGLIRFVASIA
-354 LLTSVATAGFALAP
+354 ILTSVASAGFAFAP
-368 NVYIAVAFN
+368 NIYIAVALN
-377 CVISASLAIIG
+377 CVISAALAIIG

-412 LWVIPGLFVLPV
+412 LWVIPGLAVLPM
-424 IGWIADNWSI
+424 IGWVADNWSI
-434 EIGMLVMIP
+434 EVGMLILIP
-443 MFMIGSLLLRGV
+443 MFVIGSFILRSV

-462 IAQVWQSAAA
+462 IAQVWQSTAA

-481 QGTTNLLLLKGVEAG
+481 QGNTNLLLLRGVEAG
-496 YDNRTVLHGIDLRLD
+496 YDNRTVLHGIDLHLD

-526 STLLKSISGIVEADR
+526 STLLKAISGIVEADR

-577 TVKENLELAGWTN
+577 SVRENLELAGWTN

-599 ATAEVLDMFPVLAD
+599 ATAEVLEIFPVLAN
-613 RLESPAANMSG
+613 RLDLPAANMSG

-695 RGTIKFDGPTAE
+695 RGTIMFDGPTQE
-707 LLARPDLL
+707 LLERPDLL

-723 QPNPTAAGDHE
+723 APSAHDVDAPVRDE
-734 GFDRE
+734 P
-739 VIDRTSAPVLS
+739 DRTALPILS
-750 VNELSVTFGGLRA
+750 VHELSVSFGGIRA
-763 VTGATFDVWPREI
+763 VDKTTFDVWPGEI

-786 KTTIFDLIS
+786 KTTVFDLIS
-795 GFTPLDSGRI
+795 GFTPANSGTI
-805 SLNGRDISA
+805 TLNGRDITT
-814 LSAAARAAIGL
+814 LSAAGRAELGL

-837 LTVNETLAIAQ
+837 LTVEETLAIAQ
-848 ERFVGSRGVMV
+848 ERFVGSRSVVV
-859 AALHLPMVVESEQ
+859 AALHLPMAVDSEHH
-872 QVAMRIDELIELM
+872 VALRTNELIELM
-885 GLGDYRHNF
+885 GLGEYRHKF

-913 HRPSV
+913 HRPAV

-939 IRRLRDEMGAS
+939 VRRLRDEMGAS
-950 LVIVEHDIPFVSDVS
+950 LVIVEHDIPFVSEVS
-965 DRLLALEQGQVIATG
+965 DRLLALEQGRVIATG
-980 LPADVLAHPD
+980 PPADVLEHPD

-999 GAAITRSGGTE
+999 GAAIARSGGTE

>member
-1 VTEHP
+1 MS
-6 VTEHPVT
+6 
-13 EHPVTE
+13 
-19 HPVTEHAVI
+19 
-28 APDESAHIVRRF
+28 APDQSVHIMRRF
-40 AHGVRHPKQW
+40 AYGVRHPKHW
-50 MTNLCGGEAAF
+50 MTDLCGGEAAF

-77 TAFGILL
+77 AAFGILL
-84 PEIRESFNIN
+84 PEIREEFGID
-94 ISTALSIVALSSV
+94 IQTALSLVALSAV
-107 AALALQVPIAQYADK
+107 AALALQVPIGQFADK
-122 SKRIPLV
+122 SRRIPLV
-129 VIGAVAWAIFSGM
+129 VYGALVWGFFSGM
-142 TGLATGLIL
+142 TGIATGLIL
-151 LTVARSGSS
+151 LTIARSGSA

-166 DPTHNSLIADYYPI
+166 DPTHNSLIADYYPV
-180 ESRARVYSFHR
+180 ETRSRVYSFHR

-202 LSAGMLAFYF
+202 LSAGLLAFHF
-212 GWRVPFLVFV
+212 GWRTPFFVFV
-222 VPTLILAVVALRMK
+222 VPTVIFAVLAMRLR
-236 EPIRGRWER
+236 EPVRGRWER

-269 TAHKVQSLR
+269 TAHKVKSLQR
-278 RIWWSLPF
+278 LWWALPF

-294 VTLAALLYEQKF
+294 LTLASLLYEQKF

-316 AAISEPFALVGLV
+316 AAISEPFQVVGLV
-329 IGARIATRRYAGNV
+329 IGARIATRRFIGNV
-343 KGLIRFVASVA
+343 KGLVRFLASIA
-354 LLTSVATAGFALAP
+354 ILTSVATVGFVFSP
-368 NVYIAVAFN
+368 NIVIAVAFN
-377 CVISASLAIIG
+377 CVISGALAIIG
-388 PGVLAALSLAIP
+388 PGMLAALSLAIP

-412 LWVIPGLFVLPV
+412 LWVIPGLAVLPL

-443 MFMIGSLLLRGV
+443 MFVIGSVLLRNV
-455 ADVIDDD
+455 ANVIDAD

-496 YDNRTVLHGIDLRLD
+496 YDNRVVLQGIDMRLD
-511 EGEVVA
+511 EGEIVA

-590 RRDPAGVEA
+590 RRDPAGVAA
-599 ATAEVLDMFPVLAD
+599 ATAEVLEMFPVLAD
-613 RLESPAANMSG
+613 RLDLPAANMSG

-671 VTVVLV
+671 VTVILV

-695 RGTIKFDGPTAE
+695 RGKIMFDGPTAE
-707 LLARPDLL
+707 LLERPDLL

-723 QPNPTAAGDHE
+723 QPDRNGAGGDQQIDPL
-734 GFDRE
+734 DRA
-739 VIDRTSAPVLS
+739 VIDRTETPVLS
-750 VNELSVTFGGLRA
+750 VNELSVTFGGIRA
-763 VTGATFDVWPREI
+763 VNGATFDVWPREI

-786 KTTIFDLIS
+786 KTTVFDLIS
-795 GFTPLDSGRI
+795 GFTPLDDGQI
-805 SLNGRDISA
+805 VLNGRNITELNSA
-814 LSAAARAAIGL
+814 GRAAMGL

-837 LTVNETLAIAQ
+837 LTVAETLAVAQ
-848 ERFVGSRGVMV
+848 ERFVGSRSVMV
-859 AALHLPMVVESEQ
+859 AALHLPMVVDSEQ
-872 QVAMRIDELIELM
+872 QVAMRVDELVELM
-885 GLGDYRHNF
+885 GLGDYRHKF

-950 LVIVEHDIPFVSDVS
+950 LVIVEHDIPFVSGVS

-980 LPADVLAHPD
+980 PPADVLAHPD